1 MRGENV
7 VLTKSM
13 QFSVDLVAFTDQLYS
28 IGQKII
34 ANQLLRSGTSIG
46 ANIWEA
52 QDSESRKDFVHK
64 IKLAAKEASETQYW
78 LELCKRSNKGDR
90 SEQLIVQ
97 GPVMLAGKFP
107 GSHIGEVLV
116 ITQSFPF
123 FGLALFAKVTATA
136 FFSL

>member
-97 GPVMLAGKFP
+97 VVELKKIMAK
-107 GSHIGEVLV
+107 IVL
-116 ITQSFPF
+116 TSKQSD
-123 FGLALFAKVTATA
+123 A
-136 FFSL
+136 S